1 MRAGLLTGRQPG
13 RQCATDEHSPHV
25 TQLLTLLQYPH
36 HVHSAPCHARSS
48 CPGAAQAAAPAPAPP
63 ARAGFPV
70 PLFSPG
76 FMTLKA
82 DTVSGTL
89 SVAGHCY
96 LWYPGPSGERVGT
109 TGLPNWQ
116 AGPYL
121 PGQGDNVPCEY
132 AAQHSS

>member
-1 MRAGLLTGRQPG
+1 MPAQ
-13 RQCATDEHSPHV
+13 
-25 TQLLTLLQYPH
+25 
-36 HVHSAPCHARSS
+36 SAF
-48 CPGAAQAAAPAPAPP
+48 APP
-63 ARAGFPV
+63 LLSAGFPV

-132 AAQHSS
+132 AVQHSFKGAAGQHRCIRHARGRSASSRAVSRAGGCGKGPVALAGACRQRLS